1 MNEPLESNER
11 YYPPKPGLELLE
23 KNKWLPL
30 ISMLLFVVG
39 FAVFYKWK
47 LSYIAMVTGVIL
59 IHELGHA
66 LAMKIFNYSDVSIL
80 FIPFLGGLASGNKHE
95 ISQKQESIILLA
107 GPVPGILI
115 GILLRFLPANETI
128 DLNGLSNTF
137 IFLNVFNLLPIYP
150 LDGGRLLKLLFF
162 EKNDVISKV
171 FLFISMGFLVFV
183 AISTKS
189 YALLI
194 IPFFLTMQITAQI
207 QSGKLKKSLTEKGIQ
222 IRQSYDDLSDK
233 DYWRIRDEIAIHIS
247 SFARFI
253 SPGVYEVSERETQVI
268 KYIQTLLRKPAAS
281 DVSPFNL
288 LWITMIWIIS
298 FALPLVLLAL
308 VYLKN
313 NPL

>member
-1 MNEPLESNER
+1 MEPKER
-11 YYPPKPGLELLE
+11 AYPPKPELELLE

-30 ISMLLFVVG
+30 ISMLIFVVG
-39 FAVFYKWK
+39 FAVFYQWK

-59 IHELGHA
+59 VHELGHA
-66 LAMKIFNYSDVSIL
+66 IAMKIFNYNDVSIL
-80 FIPFLGGLASGNKHE
+80 FIPFLGGLASGNKQE

-115 GILLRFLPANETI
+115 GIMLRILPLSESI
-128 DLNGLSNTF
+128 DFTGLSNTF

-171 FLFISMGFLVFV
+171 FLFISMGLMVFV

-207 QSGKLKKSLTEKGIQ
+207 QLGKLKKSLTEKGIQ

-233 DYWRIRDEIAIHIS
+233 DYWLMRDEIAMHIS
-247 SFARFI
+247 SFARII
-253 SPGVYEVSERETQVI
+253 SPGVYEVSEREAQVI
-268 KYIQTLLRKPAAS
+268 KYIQTVLRKPAAS

-288 LWITMIWIIS
+288 LWITMVWIIS
-298 FALPLVLLAL
+298 FALPLVLVAL
-308 VYLKN
+308 EYLKKN
-313 NPL
+313 SL